1 MVDEV
6 KSDVEAYLADMF
18 ERNYYPFEFDLVRLT
33 TVEKM
38 IQASFKY
45 ERNVRKAATDFMH
58 SIGARRHEKPGG
70 PTARKEH
77 IDFPVWSIRNHDR
90 WTSMGATDRCRA
102 LQAYRDQQTKEAN
115 EKIVREVK
123 EDEKRETVHSAA
135 SEAAREAA
143 SKAYQAI
150 MDEFEKSK
158 PPEEV

>member
-1 MVDEV
+1 MAAVKFYLENREVGLNPHSVAPISSAKLAMVDEV

-77 IDFPVWSIRNHDR
+77 IDFQC
-90 WTSMGATDRCRA
+90 GAFATTTAGRAWERPTDAGRCRRIA
-102 LQAYRDQQTKEAN
+102 TNKL
-115 EKIVREVK
+115 
-123 EDEKRETVHSAA
+123 KR
-135 SEAAREAA
+135 R
-143 SKAYQAI
+143 
-150 MDEFEKSK
+150 MRR
-158 PPEEV
+158 